1 MMADSTIPAEIDRI
15 RAQIPAGRER
25 ARALR
30 QLAQR
35 CLQAVGASS
44 DREVKYHLV
53 TMARYLQRRADRE
66 RSRR

>member
-1 MMADSTIPAEIDRI
+1 MDQRIDVQAELAGI

-35 CLQAVGASS
+35 CLQAVGDSS
-44 DREVKYHLV
+44 DREVKHRLA
-53 TMARYLQRRADRE
+53 TLARYIQRRADRE

>member
-1 MMADSTIPAEIDRI
+1 MDQRIDVQAELAGI

-25 ARALR
+25 ARAMR

-35 CLQAVGASS
+35 CIQAVSDSS
-44 DREVKYHLV
+44 APGVKHRLA
-53 TMARYLQRRADRE
+53 TQARYIQRRADRE

>member
-1 MMADSTIPAEIDRI
+1 MAERLDVQTELDRI

-35 CLQAVGASS
+35 CMQAVGASS
-44 DREVKYHLV
+44 ASEVK
-53 TMARYLQRRADRE
+53 
-66 RSRR
+66 

>member
-1 MMADSTIPAEIDRI
+1 MAQRIDVQAELDGI

-35 CLQAVGASS
+35 CLQAVGDSS
-44 DREVKYHLV
+44 DREVKQRLA
-53 TMARYLQRRADRE
+53 TLARYLQRRADRE

>member
-1 MMADSTIPAEIDRI
+1 MDQRIDVQAELAGI

-25 ARALR
+25 ARAMR

-35 CLQAVGASS
+35 CIQAVSDSS
-44 DREVKYHLV
+44 APEVKHRLA
-53 TMARYLQRRADRE
+53 TQARYIQRRADRQ

>member
-1 MMADSTIPAEIDRI
+1 MAESNTQAELARI
-15 RAQIPAGRER
+15 QTQIPAGRER

-35 CLQAVGASS
+35 CMQAVGATT
-44 DREVKYHLV
+44 DLEVKHRMV
-53 TMARYLQRRADRE
+53 TMARHIQRRADRE

>member
-1 MMADSTIPAEIDRI
+1 MDQRIDVQAELAGI

-25 ARALR
+25 ARAMR

-35 CLQAVGASS
+35 CIQAVSDSS
-44 DREVKYHLV
+44 AREVKHRLA
-53 TMARYLQRRADRE
+53 TLARYIQRRADRE

>member
-1 MMADSTIPAEIDRI
+1 MAQRIDVQAELAGIQAR
-15 RAQIPAGRER
+15 IPAGRER

-35 CLQAVGASS
+35 CMQAVGESS
-44 DREVKYHLV
+44 DREVKHRLV
-53 TMARYLQRRADRE
+53 TMARHIQRRADRQ

>member
-1 MMADSTIPAEIDRI
+1 MAQRLDVQTELDRI

-35 CLQAVGASS
+35 CLQAVGDSS
-44 DREVKYHLV
+44 DREVKHRLA
-53 TMARYLQRRADRE
+53 TLARYIQRRADRE

>member
-1 MMADSTIPAEIDRI
+1 MAQRLDVQTEMDRI

-25 ARALR
+25 ARAMR

-35 CLQAVGASS
+35 CMQAVGESR
-44 DREVKYHLV
+44 DLEVKHRMV
-53 TMARYLQRRADRE
+53 TMARYIQRRADRQ

>member
-1 MMADSTIPAEIDRI
+1 MDQRLDVQAELNRI
-15 RAQIPAGRER
+15 RTQIPAGRER

-35 CLQAVGASS
+35 CLQAVGDSS
-44 DREVKYHLV
+44 DREVKHRLA
-53 TMARYLQRRADRE
+53 TLARYIQRRADRE

>member
-1 MMADSTIPAEIDRI
+1 MAQSLEVQTDLARI
-15 RAQIPAGRER
+15 RAQMPAGRER

-35 CLQAVGASS
+35 CLQAVGDSS
-44 DREVKYHLV
+44 DREVKHRLA
-53 TMARYLQRRADRE
+53 TLARYIQRRADRE